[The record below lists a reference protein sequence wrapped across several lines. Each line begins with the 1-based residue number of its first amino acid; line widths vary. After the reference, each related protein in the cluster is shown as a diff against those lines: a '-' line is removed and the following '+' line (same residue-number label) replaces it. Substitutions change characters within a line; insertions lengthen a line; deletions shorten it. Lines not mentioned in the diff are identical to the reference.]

1 MLAFG
6 LITGLAFGLG
16 KEPEGL
22 PVQEQSPGLSE
33 TATTS
38 QPCPGRTSE
47 EQFLPR
53 ELQESVSSQPA
64 AAQGLAFTQDSA
76 GEGTHTKE
84 RC

>member
-1 MLAFG
+1 MLVFG

-22 PVQEQSPGLSE
+22 PVQERSPGLSE
-33 TATTS
+33 TAATS
-38 QPCPGRTSE
+38 QPCPARSSE

-53 ELQESVSSQPA
+53 ELQESGSSQPA
-64 AAQGLAFTQDSA
+64 AAPGPAFAQDSA